1 MTLIPIQILYAH
13 RHLGITQYDNDTTFF
28 NDLKNS
34 HTEIALPVVLRAFKN
49 RFWEKKQTGIK

>member
-28 NDLKNS
+28 NDLQK
-34 HTEIALPVVLRAFKN
+34 LPYWDCAACGAPSL
-49 RFWEKKQTGIK
+49 

>member
-49 RFWEKKQTGIK
+49 RF